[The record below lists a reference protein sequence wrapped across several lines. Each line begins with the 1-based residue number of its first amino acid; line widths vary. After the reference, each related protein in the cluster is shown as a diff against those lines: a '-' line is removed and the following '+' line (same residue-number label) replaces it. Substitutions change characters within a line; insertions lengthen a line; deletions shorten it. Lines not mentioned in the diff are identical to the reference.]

1 MSRILYIGI
10 EISVNYPADDW
21 PDYEKTRIRLGVEKI
36 EFRYNSL
43 ARIFDGNIFEVELK
57 KDDCLEFFKLR
68 LDPGMYIIP
77 QIYIMNYM
85 DNRKDQYSRPFDY
98 IP

>member
-21 PDYEKTRIRLGVEKI
+21 PDYEKTRIRLGVKKI

-57 KDDCLEFFKLR
+57 ENDCLEFFKLR
-68 LDPGMYIIP
+68 LDPGMHIIP
-77 QIYIMNYM
+77 QIFIMNYM
-85 DNRKDQYSRPFDY
+85 DNRKDQYHRPFDY